1 MHKIQDKVHNMKAD
15 VQNIYDKTKK
25 YKEENQKKA
34 AKKIWNRIVLKQQ
47 DKIFKKRREGSEGE
61 AFTTYATLH
70 HFALSHT

>member
-47 DKIFKKRREGSEGE
+47 DKIF
-61 AFTTYATLH
+61 
-70 HFALSHT
+70 